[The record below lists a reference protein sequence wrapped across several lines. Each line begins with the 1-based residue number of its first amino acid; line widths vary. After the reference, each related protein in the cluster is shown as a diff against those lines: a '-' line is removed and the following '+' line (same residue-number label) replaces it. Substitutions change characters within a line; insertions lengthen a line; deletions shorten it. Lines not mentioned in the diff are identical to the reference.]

1 MPDPCTSDEKA
12 ALNVRLNMEKSTVR
26 ETETAIDNCDPTAA
40 AQRKYDA
47 AKTQF
52 DEYIDKKGT
61 ELDKEL
67 EIFDR
72 TYALATRIK
81 ESGEPLR
88 QYAAELRAKKDKLA
102 KENEQLEYTIRSNR
116 RRFVDGDPQD
126 ELPTVFGLKTSD
138 DKIMFFFWSTYLLAI
153 ASVGALLSD
162 RAGFVNRNSKLIFI
176 GFLMAVAYGIAYWF
190 IYKFA

>member
-1 MPDPCTSDEKA
+1 MPDTCTEDGKA
-12 ALNVRLNMEKSTVR
+12 ALKVQLNMARSALR
-26 ETETAIDNCDPTAA
+26 GTEESIDNCDPAAA

-47 AKTQF
+47 GKTQF
-52 DEYIDKKGT
+52 EEYIEKKRI

-88 QYAAELRAKKDKLA
+88 QYAAELRTKKEKLA

-126 ELPTVFGLKTSD
+126 ELPTVLGLKTSD
-138 DKIMFFFWSTYLLAI
+138 DKVMFFFWSTYLLAV
-153 ASVGALLSD
+153 ASVGALLSE
-162 RAGFVNRNSKLIFI
+162 RAGFVNRNSKLTFI
-176 GFLMAVAYGIAYWF
+176 GLLMALAYGIAYWF